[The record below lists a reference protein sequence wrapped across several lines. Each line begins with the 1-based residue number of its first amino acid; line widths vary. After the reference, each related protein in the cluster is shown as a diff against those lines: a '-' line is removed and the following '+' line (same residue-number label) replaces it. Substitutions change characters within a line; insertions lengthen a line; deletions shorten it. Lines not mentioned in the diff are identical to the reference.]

1 VGADLFFRETFN
13 GNGRSCG
20 TCHPV
25 ANNFTIDPPFI
36 SALSVSDPTNP
47 LFVAELNPA
56 LSQLEKPAQMH
67 ARALILENVDGFA
80 PDPTTRFVMRSVP
93 HNLSLATSI
102 TRAATDPVTTPADRT
117 GWSGD
122 GAPGAGTLRDFQ
134 TGAIMQHYTKSLN
147 RVAGTDFRLA
157 TSDELDAIEQFMRQ
171 LGRTNELT
179 LTNVTMTDTRAD
191 HGRNLFLTVG
201 CNACHGNAGANAS
214 FGGGGNRNFNTGV
227 ETSRSNGLTG
237 IPVDGGFLATSA
249 TPAGPF
255 GDGTFNAPPLIE
267 AVDTPPFFHTDVT
280 ITGSPGHDAASAA
293 TIEEAISFY
302 STAAFNS
309 SPSGVVAPIHMT
321 ATDID
326 DVGRFLRGL
335 NAVFNAAQTIKRLDA
350 AAQLQSSFAM
360 NQNAFQQQNLFLAQ
374 KEAKDARAVLQAFA
388 DLDADAVTQLT
399 AAINQ
404 LDTAQNTT
412 SASAR
417 STAISSART
426 KMLIAISKIS
436 TNVTF
441 NIGAASVMF

>member
-1 VGADLFFRETFN
+1 VN
-13 GNGRSCG
+13 P
-20 TCHPV
+20 PV
-25 ANNFTIDPPFI
+25 
-36 SALSVSDPTNP
+36 
-47 LFVAELNPA
+47 E
-56 LSQLEKPAQMH
+56 
-67 ARALILENVDGFA
+67 
-80 PDPTTRFVMRSVP
+80 
-93 HNLSLATSI
+93 
-102 TRAATDPVTTPADRT
+102 RT

-122 GAPGAGTLRDFQ
+122 GAPGSGALRDFQ

-191 HGRNLFLTVG
+191 HGRNVFLTVG

-214 FGGGGNRNFNTGV
+214 FGGGGNRNFNTGI
-227 ETSRSNGLTG
+227 ETARNTVLAGF
-237 IPVDGGFLATSA
+237 PVDGGFLTASA

-280 ITGSPGHDAASAA
+280 ISGSPGHDVASAT

-302 STAAFNS
+302 STPAFNN
-309 SPSGVVAPIHMT
+309 SPSGRVGPIHMS

-360 NQNAFQQQNLFLAQ
+360 NQNAFQQQNLFLAE
-374 KEAKDARAVLQAFA
+374 KEAKDARTVLQAFA
-388 DLDADAVTQLT
+388 DLDVDAVKELSS
-399 AAINQ
+399 AINL
-404 LDTAQNTT
+404 LDQAQTTT
-412 SASAR
+412 SATTR
-417 STAISSART
+417 SSSISSART
-426 KMLIAISKIS
+426 KMLLAISKIG